1 MFRCFGHEAISVLNG
16 GFRHWL
22 EEDLPTESGE
32 PKPARSKSEFL
43 ILFSCN
49 SLISMQNNVLT

>member
-43 ILFSCN
+43 VVFSCN
-49 SLISMQNNVLT
+49 SDIQNNVRT